1 MTKKKKT
8 VSLKKISTEEN
19 TKKKAFAVKV
29 FGREIVIAKYLFHHH
44 LLLAV
49 VIFLII
55 AGLVGGGV
63 YYSQVRK
70 ILDTGIKVNPWN
82 PTTILT
88 AGNKDPESLKKL
100 NQHEGRTNVL
110 LVGVDFRKNNPTYLT
125 DTIILFSYHHER
137 NEAVQISFPRD
148 LQVSYELNGVAR
160 ASKINSVFH
169 EAVALHED
177 IESGINPAFDALGK
191 VLEDL
196 SGLPLHYGVMVN
208 FQAFKDVIDKIG
220 GITVHVERSFTDY
233 QFPNNTDS
241 GYITVSFE
249 EGEQIMDGETALQFA
264 RSRKAAN
271 EEGSDFARARRQQQ
285 VIEAIKEKI
294 ISSGLIS
301 QISLANDLL
310 SILSENVR
318 FYNVK
323 DTDISYVLKSRD
335 LLQNSILGS
344 FVLDPN
350 FGSYVNQLLVEGD
363 EQNNYIVTP
372 RGGSY
377 ETVQETVQYY
387 LSNSCLSIEDP
398 QLALMWS
405 GQSRYSDYISAKQL
419 FWDRY
424 LDFTFYDQR
433 QVIPVPVTPIPTTAL
448 TVSPELPLFG
458 TTVSPQ
464 PEEEESFGSL
474 YSINEDKQLCGDFYN
489 QLFANH
495 GKPLEVKPPE
505 ELPEELQE
513 KLSDKDYL
521 ILLR

>member
-1 MTKKKKT
+1 MRQKQSKT
-8 VSLKKISTEEN
+8 SHNALQED
-19 TKKKAFAVKV
+19 KATQPQRKV
-29 FGREIVIAKYLFHHH
+29 IRIFGREVIIAKYVFHHH
-44 LLLAV
+44 VLLAFLILF
-49 VIFLII
+49 VIFGIV
-55 AGLVGGGV
+55 AGSL

-70 ILDTGIKVNPWN
+70 IQDTGIQVNPWN

-88 AGNKDPESLKKL
+88 AGNKDPESLKNL
-100 NQHEGRTNVL
+100 QQHEGRTNIL
-110 LVGVDFRKNNPTYLT
+110 LAGVDFRTNNPTYLT

-137 NEAVQISFPRD
+137 NEAIQISFPRD
-148 LQVSYELNGVAR
+148 LYVSYELDGIAR

-177 IESGINPAFDALGK
+177 IDSGINPAFEALGG

-196 SGLPLHYGVMVN
+196 TGLPLHYGVMVN

-220 GITVHVERSFTDY
+220 GITVNVERSFTDY

-249 EGEQIMDGETALQFA
+249 EGEQTMDGETALQFA

-301 QISLANDLL
+301 QISLANELL
-310 SILSENVR
+310 SILSDNVR

-335 LLQNSILGS
+335 LLQNSTLGS

-350 FGSYVNQLLVEGD
+350 FGSYVNQLLVEGN

-398 QLALMWS
+398 QIALMWS
-405 GQSRYSDYISAKQL
+405 GQSRYSDYSSAKQL

-433 QVIPVPVTPIPTTAL
+433 QVIPVPVTPMPTTPL
-448 TVSPELPLFG
+448 TVSPELPLSV
-458 TTVSPQ
+458 TPVSPQ

-474 YSINEDKQLCGDFYN
+474 YTLNEDKQLCGDFYN

-495 GKPLEVKPPE
+495 GKPLEVKSPE